1 MKDVVCFDL
10 SHVEIMWGRMWKA
23 KMHKRF
29 RKVFEDASIRKQC
42 TLHIWKATCNLF
54 TIDKIENMNKTIRN
68 GFSTTAHYRCL
79 IQNLL
84 DLKKSLEYV
93 YPILHF
99 NNQYYLLN
107 NGTNWVEYDLSIFSG
122 PDVVMRST
130 GKFANPALFEPKLQL
145 ITDSQNI
152 KINAKIGFFYV

>member
-1 MKDVVCFDL
+1 MWALFFHWLMKDVVCFDL
-10 SHVEIMWGRMWKA
+10 FHVEIMWGRMWKA

-84 DLKKSLEYV
+84 DLKNNLNYESHF
-93 YPILHF
+93 LHF
-99 NNQYYLLN
+99 DSN
-107 NGTNWVEYDLSIFSG
+107 NGTNWVEYDLSIFRGQMWWWG
-122 PDVVMRST
+122 PRGNLPILRSL
-130 GKFANPALFEPKLQL
+130 N
-145 ITDSQNI
+145 QNY
-152 KINAKIGFFYV
+152 NWSLTRRT